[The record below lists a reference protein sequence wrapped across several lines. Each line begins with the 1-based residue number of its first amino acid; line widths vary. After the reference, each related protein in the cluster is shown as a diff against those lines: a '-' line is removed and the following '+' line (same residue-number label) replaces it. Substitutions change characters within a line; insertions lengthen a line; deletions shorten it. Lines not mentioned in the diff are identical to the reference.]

1 MDYALYGDDVFEFDG
16 HHYQIVGGDWA
27 KMTWRGAEQ
36 DAWGRCYNRK
46 PGYLASIDSQ
56 EENDFLTNKMVAHGG
71 YKYGDEAWI
80 GGTDMASEGAFTWID
95 GYMGAKVFW
104 QYGAPVSGMYTSFKE
119 NEPNEN
125 GEEDCLASDGN
136 GHWND
141 QSCYKQLQYFF
152 VEFDV

>member
-1 MDYALYGDDVFEFDG
+1 MLPCFTLVAWRKKWGVFKRAL
-16 HHYQIVGGDWA
+16 
-27 KMTWRGAEQ
+27 
-36 DAWGRCYNRK
+36 
-46 PGYLASIDSQ
+46 
-56 EENDFLTNKMVAHGG
+56 
-71 YKYGDEAWI
+71 
-80 GGTDMASEGAFTWID
+80 D